1 MSFSL
6 TTMHFRLSLF
16 FAIHIISSSL
26 LVSGFTHPI
35 TIQGNH
41 FIDAIT
47 NETFFIKGVDY
58 QPGGS
63 SAVCEESDPLSN
75 PAICAR
81 DVALFQELG
90 INTIRVYS
98 VNPELDHNACMT
110 MLALSDIYLILDVN
124 SPLPNQHLNRYE
136 PWTTYNDQYLQHVF
150 KVIEQFSYY
159 NNTLGFFAGNE
170 VINDGLSA
178 ERSPAYVRSVISDM
192 KRYIK
197 KHSPRIIPVG
207 YSAAD
212 DLRYRI
218 PLSYYLGCHDD
229 EKPDSNVDF
238 YGVNS
243 YQWCGEQTF
252 TSSGYD
258 QLVAAYQQYSKPVF
272 FSEFGCNNVLPRTF
286 SEVDALY
293 SEEMIPVFSGGLVYE
308 FTQEPN
314 NYGLVE
320 IDSSGEVHLLDD
332 FQVLKAKY
340 AQINSTVLHNLALGS
355 LPNPNLM
362 KRTTSCENKYENL
375 RTEINVPDT
384 FAFNLI
390 EKGVDVRQGKYLDL
404 PSNDLTSKF
413 RVYNTGG
420 DLHEG
425 IKEIKPTKTTDI
437 PTKPLHEDS
446 KPSGVNPNRSVLAFK
461 RKPVLEC
468 CFLAYV
474 LLEFTYQIACLI
486 YS

>member
-1 MSFSL
+1 
-6 TTMHFRLSLF
+6 MHFRSTLF
-16 FAIHIISSSL
+16 FVIHILSSCL
-26 LVSGFTHPI
+26 LVSGLTHPI
-35 TIQGNH
+35 KIQGNH

-63 SAVCEESDPLSN
+63 SAVSEESDPLSN

-81 DVALFQELG
+81 DIALFQELG
-90 INTIRVYS
+90 INTVRVYS

-110 MLALSDIYLILDVN
+110 MLALADIYLILDVN

-178 ERSPAYVRSVISDM
+178 KRSPAYVRSVINDM

-218 PLSYYLGCHDD
+218 PLSYYLGCHDS

-252 TSSGYD
+252 SSSGYD
-258 QLVAAYQQYSKPVF
+258 QLVAAYRQYSKPVF

-320 IDSSGEVHLLDD
+320 VGSGGEVHLLND
-332 FQVLKAKY
+332 FQVLKEKY
-340 AQINSTVLHNLALGS
+340 GQINSTVLHNLASGN
-355 LPNPNLM
+355 LPNSNLM
-362 KRTTSCENKYENL
+362 KRTTSCENIYENL
-375 RTEINVPDT
+375 HTEINVPDT
-384 FAFNLI
+384 FAFDLI
-390 EKGVDVRQGKYLDL
+390 EKGVKVRQGKYIDL
-404 PSNDLTSKF
+404 PSDDLTSKF
-413 RVYNTGG
+413 KVYNTGG

-425 IKEIKPTKTTDI
+425 IKEIKPKKTTDTS
-437 PTKPLHEDS
+437 TKPFHENS
-446 KPSGVNPNRSVLAFK
+446 KPSGAKPNRSVRAFK

-474 LLEFTYQIACLI
+474 LLEFTYQVACLI